1 MLAPVGRAFI
11 KDHSYIASKNLLVLK
26 ANLRSIRVFF
36 PIAQVLISDAFIGY
50 LEWEILA
57 YHLETAA
64 IGKNSPVP
72 VHEFMQA
79 SCFSNY
85 LHSRRKEQ
93 VKSIAYQDLRSH
105 FTQFIR
111 RDRFHSGFCC
121 NWHECRSVYDAVISQ
136 EFSGS
141 CS

>member
-11 KDHSYIASKNLLVLK
+11 KYHSYITSEDLLVLK

-36 PIAQVLISDAFIGY
+36 PITQVLISDTFIRY
-50 LEWEILA
+50 LEGEILS

-79 SCFSNY
+79 SCHSYYF
-85 LHSRRKEQ
+85 HSRRKEQ
-93 VKSIAYQDLRSH
+93 VKSIAHQDLRSH
-105 FTQFIR
+105 ITQFIR
-111 RDRFHSGFCC
+111 RDRFYGGFRS
-121 NWHECRSVYDAVISQ
+121 NRHECRGVYNTMIYHESPC
-136 EFSGS
+136 S
-141 CS
+141 CP